1 MSYSRAVSPYASA
14 SISVSPVLHSDTEFP
29 PLSSPLPLRKRRI
42 IDNDD
47 DDDVIHILSPPP
59 PPTSLKRSK
68 LPANPKVLSQNTQR
82 DSSLIGWLNSSSTS
96 SKSFI
101 ILPSFIL
108 TSSSSLRF
116 YFS

>member
-14 SISVSPVLHSDTEFP
+14 SISVSPVLPSDTEFP
-29 PLSSPLPLRKRRI
+29 PLSSPQSPLPLRKRRI

-47 DDDVIHILSPPP
+47 DDDVIHIHS
-59 PPTSLKRSK
+59 PTSIKRSK

-101 ILPSFIL
+101 ILPSFIF
-108 TSSSSLRF
+108 F
-116 YFS
+116 YINFFS